1 MESPPFER
9 KGGLFILFE
18 RIKRKVVRMGEV
30 ILEMKNIIKDFPGVR
45 ALDEVNFEARSGELL
60 ALVGENG
67 AGKSTLMKVLS
78 GVWPYPTYEG
88 DIYIRGEL
96 KRFRNT
102 KDAEAS
108 QVAIIY
114 QELNLIPE
122 LTVAENIFLD
132 RQFTNVFG
140 VVNWSKL
147 YSETQK
153 LLDELNIADFKP
165 TDKVIELTVGK
176 QQMVEIAKALSK
188 NAEILV
194 FDEPTSA
201 LTDKEVEAL
210 FEIIRKLK
218 QQGVCMSY
226 ISHKMEELQ
235 QIADRMIV
243 LRDGKTI
250 GEVTPMSEITLDQI
264 ISRMVGRDIKDMF
277 PKKEFQQG
285 EKVLEVKNFEVDHPV
300 LAGEKQVKDASFY
313 AAKGE
318 ILGIAGLMGSGR
330 TELVTGIFG
339 AYPKSARGEVYLEGK
354 KLEIKSPQDAIDH
367 GIGLVTE
374 DRKAMGLVLG
384 QSVLQNMTISS
395 LETVSNRLGVINK
408 AQERKLAK
416 GYVEQLNI
424 KTPGLDVAI
433 DTLSGGNQQ
442 KVIVAKW
449 LNTMP
454 KVLILDEPT
463 RGIDV
468 GAKVE
473 IYNLLNKL
481 VEDGVTVIM
490 ISSELPEVMGMSD
503 RILVMCEGE
512 IAAELTREEAT
523 KELIMEYAT
532 GSKRKGV

>member
-1 MESPPFER
+1 
-9 KGGLFILFE
+9 
-18 RIKRKVVRMGEV
+18 MGEV

-88 DIYIRGEL
+88 DIYIRGAL

-108 QVAIIY
+108 RVAIIY

-122 LTVAENIFLD
+122 LSVAENIFLD
-132 RQFTNVFG
+132 RQFTNPFG
-140 VVNWSKL
+140 IVNWSKL

-153 LLDELNIADFKP
+153 LLIELNITDFKP
-165 TDKVIELTVGK
+165 TDKVKELTVGK

-264 ISRMVGRDIKDMF
+264 ISRMVGRDIQDMF
-277 PKKEFQQG
+277 PKQECQQG
-285 EKVLEVKNFEVDHPV
+285 EKILEVKNFEVDHPV
-300 LAGEKQVKDASFY
+300 LAGEKQVKDASFF
-313 AAKGE
+313 ACQGE
-318 ILGIAGLMGSGR
+318 ILGFAGLMGSGR
-330 TELVTGIFG
+330 TELVSGIFG
-339 AYPKSARGEVYLEGK
+339 AFPKKARGEVFLKGK
-354 KLEIKSPQDAIDH
+354 KRDFNSPQDAIHD

-395 LETVSNRLGVINK
+395 LETVANQFGIINK
-408 AQERKLAK
+408 AKERKLAR
-416 GYVEQLNI
+416 GYIDQLNI

-433 DTLSGGNQQ
+433 DTL
-442 KVIVAKW
+442 
-449 LNTMP
+449 
-454 KVLILDEPT
+454 
-463 RGIDV
+463 
-468 GAKVE
+468 
-473 IYNLLNKL
+473 
-481 VEDGVTVIM
+481 
-490 ISSELPEVMGMSD
+490 
-503 RILVMCEGE
+503 
-512 IAAELTREEAT
+512 
-523 KELIMEYAT
+523 
-532 GSKRKGV
+532 

>member
-1 MESPPFER
+1 MSE
-9 KGGLFILFE
+9 I
-18 RIKRKVVRMGEV
+18 V
-30 ILEMKNIIKDFPGVR
+30 LEMKNIIKDFPGVR
-45 ALDEVNFEARSGELL
+45 ALNNVNFEARSGELL

-88 DIYIRGEL
+88 DIYIKGQL

-102 KDAEAS
+102 KEAEAS
-108 QVAIIY
+108 GVAIIY

-132 RQFTNVFG
+132 RQFTTSYG
-140 VVNWSKL
+140 TINWSQVNA
-147 YSETQK
+147 ETQK
-153 LLDELNIADFKP
+153 LLDDLHISGFKP
-165 TDKVIELTVGK
+165 TDKIKELTVGK

-188 NAEILV
+188 QAEILV

-218 QQGVCMSY
+218 KQGVCMSY
-226 ISHKMEELQ
+226 ISHKMEELE
-235 QIADRMIV
+235 QIAERVIV
-243 LRDGKTI
+243 LRDGQTI
-250 GEVTPMSEITLDQI
+250 GDVTLMAELTLDKI

-277 PKKEFQQG
+277 PKQDFQRG
-285 EKVLEVKNFEVDHPV
+285 EKTLEVKNFEVDHPD
-300 LAGEKQVKDASFY
+300 LPGEKKVKNASFCAY
-313 AAKGE
+313 KGE
-318 ILGIAGLMGSGR
+318 ILGISGLMGSGR

-339 AYPKSARGEVYLEGK
+339 AFPKTSRGEVYLQGQSVN
-354 KLEIKSPQDAIDH
+354 IKSPADAIKQGIGYTYGPPLKFESPQEAINH
-367 GIGLVTE
+367 GFGLVTE
-374 DRKAMGLVLG
+374 DRKAVGLILG

-395 LETVSNRLGVINK
+395 LETVANRWGVINK
-408 AQERKLAK
+408 AKERSLANEYVDKLS
-416 GYVEQLNI
+416 I

-449 LNTMP
+449 LNTKP

-473 IYNLLNKL
+473 IYNLLNQL
-481 VEDGVTVIM
+481 VEEGVTVII

-512 IAAELTREEAT
+512 IVAELSHKAAK

-532 GSKRKGV
+532 GSRKKEA

>member
-1 MESPPFER
+1 MDE
-9 KGGLFILFE
+9 I
-18 RIKRKVVRMGEV
+18 V
-30 ILEMKNIIKDFPGVR
+30 LEMKNIVKDFPGVR
-45 ALDEVNFEARSGELL
+45 ALDQVNFEARAGEVL

-78 GVWPYPTYEG
+78 GVWPYPTYQG

-96 KRFRNT
+96 KRFHNT
-102 KDAEAS
+102 KEAEAAG
-108 QVAIIY
+108 VAIIY

-132 RQFTNVFG
+132 RQFTNAAG
-140 VVNWSKL
+140 IINWSKL
-147 YSETQK
+147 FAETQR
-153 LLDELNIADFKP
+153 LLDDLNIKDFKP
-165 TDKVIELTVGK
+165 TAKVKELTVGN

-188 NAEILV
+188 KATILV

-210 FEIIRKLK
+210 FAIIRKLK
-218 QQGVCMSY
+218 RQGVCMSY

-250 GEVTPMSEITLDQI
+250 GQVTPMTEITLDQI

-277 PKKEFQQG
+277 PKKEFQRS
-285 EKVLEVKNFEVDHPV
+285 EKVLEVKNLEIDHP
-300 LAGEKQVKDASFY
+300 LLPGQKKVKKASFCAY
-313 AAKGE
+313 KGE

-330 TELVTGIFG
+330 TELVSGIFG
-339 AYPKSARGEVYLEGK
+339 APPGPARGEIYLNGEK
-354 KLEIKSPQDAIDH
+354 KNFHSPQNAIES

-374 DRKAMGLVLG
+374 DRKRIGLILG

-395 LETVSNRLGVINK
+395 LETVANHWGIINQAK
-408 AQERKLAK
+408 ERSLAQD
-416 GYVEQLNI
+416 YVKQLSI
-424 KTPGLDVAI
+424 KTPGLDAII

-442 KVIVAKW
+442 KVIIAKW
-449 LNTMP
+449 LNTKP

-473 IYNLLNKL
+473 IYNLLNRL
-481 VEDGVTVIM
+481 VEQGVAVII

-503 RILVMCEGE
+503 RILIMCAGE
-512 IAAELTREEAT
+512 IVAELTRNQAT
-523 KELIMEYAT
+523 KESIMEYAT
-532 GSKRKGV
+532 GSQRQGRQSL